1 MNSNVEV
8 KDIMRTEVPIVSEKD
23 PVARVRNIF
32 LNKNISGV
40 LVYEDEPRGIITEGD
55 ISRAF
60 AEERRGV
67 DEVRVREIMTRS
79 LVKTNREEK
88 PEKAAEKIIEHNIS
102 SLPVI
107 EGKEVKGILT
117 KNNMTRYYADYHRRK
132 NQVKDLM
139 TKDVETIKE
148 NQSIFH
154 AAKEMHQKNISR
166 LVVMRGKEP
175 IGIITEKDLTLATQ
189 GLKPS
194 SITYKTTDEE
204 GQVHKRKTI
213 YPMIVSDIMQE
224 DLKTTKKEED
234 AAKAGE
240 RMLQKRIGSLIV
252 TEDKELRGII
262 TKTDHVKHLARKGK
276 D

>member
-1 MNSNVEV
+1 MNSNI
-8 KDIMRTEVPIVSEKD
+8 KIRDIMKTEVPIVSEND

-32 LNKNISGV
+32 LNKNISGI
-40 LVYEDEPRGIITEGD
+40 LVYEDEPKGIITEGD
-55 ISRAF
+55 IARAF

-79 LVKTNREEK
+79 LVKTEK
-88 PEKAAEKIIEHNIS
+88 DETPEKAAEKIIKHNIS

-107 EGKEVKGILT
+107 EGKEVEGILT
-117 KNNMTRYYADYHRRK
+117 KDNMTKYYADHHRGK

-139 TKDVETIKE
+139 TKNAETIKE

-166 LVVMRGKEP
+166 LVVMRDKQP
-175 IGIITEKDLTLATQ
+175 IAIVTEKDLTLATR

-194 SITYKTTDEE
+194 SISYQTTDEE

-224 DLKTTKKEED
+224 NLETVEKTRD
-234 AAKAGE
+234 ASKAGE
-240 RMLQKRIGSLIV
+240 KMIEKGIGSLIV
-252 TEDKELRGII
+252 TEHNELKGII
-262 TKTDHVKHLARKGK
+262 TKTDYVKHLAEEGK
-276 D
+276 N